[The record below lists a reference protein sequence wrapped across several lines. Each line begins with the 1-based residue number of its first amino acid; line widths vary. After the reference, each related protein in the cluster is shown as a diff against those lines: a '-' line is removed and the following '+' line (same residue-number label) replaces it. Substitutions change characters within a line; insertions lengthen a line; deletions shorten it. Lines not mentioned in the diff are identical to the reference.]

1 MSETNNTDNML
12 EPEEY
17 ICSAKYLIELI
28 QMDMNFG
35 RKDTVPARLDRAI
48 SDLSKLQN
56 YFPAPRFDVTE
67 EMAEN
72 YYKEKGFT
80 RELPTSVGL
89 YQVATKE
96 SDYLLSY
103 VAATLNDYRDIIIHD
118 DLGICDARNYGEKRG
133 GGTVFW
139 KKVN

>member
-1 MSETNNTDNML
+1 MSETNNTL

-48 SDLSKLQN
+48 SDLNMLQK
-56 YFPAPRFDVTE
+56 YFPAPRFETTEGMARNYYIGKDFTE
-67 EMAEN
+67 E
-72 YYKEKGFT
+72 
-80 RELPTSVGL
+80 LPVSPGL

-96 SDYLLSY
+96 SDFLLSY

-118 DLGICDARNYGEKRG
+118 DLGICDARNYAGNRG

-139 KKVN
+139 KKVS